1 MIVKDTTTTW
11 PNIHSPEL
19 ISIVV
24 VIGFGPVVVV
34 IEPEVDVIIEPETA
48 AIVEEAPAVKAVQI
62 KKCMNK
68 IR

>member
-1 MIVKDTTTTW
+1 M
-11 PNIHSPEL
+11 
-19 ISIVV
+19 VV
-24 VIGFGPVVVV
+24 VIEPEVDVI

>member
-1 MIVKDTTTTW
+1 M
-11 PNIHSPEL
+11 
-19 ISIVV
+19 
-24 VIGFGPVVVV
+24 VVV